1 MDFEIHEQ
9 PVSLESQ
16 DYTLERNKPMPS
28 FNHGTIQ
35 ANLIFAIMALY
46 RNQYRVTSETS
57 LALENWPSVP
67 DISIFPKS
75 MMDLRNDEIAV
86 KTPPL
91 CVVEILS
98 PTQNL
103 TELTS
108 KAYGYFQHG
117 VKSCWIVLPMMA
129 NIYVYSSPDEY
140 DIFRSTETLVDKNLD
155 ISFPLEDVF
164 K

>member
-9 PVSLESQ
+9 SVSLESQ

-46 RNQYRVTSETS
+46 RNHFRVVSETS

-75 MMDLRNDEIAV
+75 QMDLRNDEISV

-91 CVVEILS
+91 CVIEILS

-140 DIFRSTETLVDKNLD
+140 DIFRATETLVDKKLN
-155 ISFPLEDVF
+155 ITFPLEDVF

>member
-9 PVSLESQ
+9 IVPLESQ

-35 ANLIFAIMALY
+35 ANLIFAIMASY
-46 RNQYRVTSETS
+46 RNKFRVVSELS
-57 LALENWPSVP
+57 LNLDAWPSVP
-67 DISIFPKS
+67 DISIFPKTE
-75 MMDLRNDEIAV
+75 MDLRNDEISV
-86 KTPPL
+86 KSPPL
-91 CVVEILS
+91 CAIEILS

-103 TELTS
+103 SEITS
-108 KAYGYFQHG
+108 KAFSYFQHG
-117 VKSCWIVLPMMA
+117 VQSCWIVLPTLA

-140 DIFRSTETLVDKNLD
+140 DIFRATETLVDKKLD
-155 ISFPLEDVF
+155 ISFSLEDVF

>member
-1 MDFEIHEQ
+1 METTSSSTLPNEHERY
-9 PVSLESQ
+9 V
-16 DYTLERNKPMPS
+16 LERNKPLPS

-35 ANLIFAIMALY
+35 ANLICEIGLKY
-46 RNQYRVTSETS
+46 RLKFGLCAELNLDLSG
-57 LALENWPSVP
+57 WKSVP

-75 MMDLRNDEIAV
+75 PMDLRNDETSV

-91 CVVEILS
+91 CVLEILS

-140 DIFRSTETLVDKNLD
+140 DIFRSTETLVDKKMD
-155 ISFPLEDVF
+155 ITFPLEDVF